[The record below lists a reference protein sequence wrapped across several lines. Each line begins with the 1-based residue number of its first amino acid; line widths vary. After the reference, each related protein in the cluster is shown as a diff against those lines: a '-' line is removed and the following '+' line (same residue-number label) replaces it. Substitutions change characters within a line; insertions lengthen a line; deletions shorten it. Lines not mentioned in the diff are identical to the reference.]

1 MYRTAIEK
9 MKKWKESPFRKPLII
24 EGARQV
30 GKTWLMKEF
39 GKQFYRKTVY
49 INFDDNRII
58 RELFTA
64 TQDTDKIIM
73 GLEIY
78 ADTTISP
85 EDTLIIFDEIQE
97 VPEALKSL
105 KYFCENAPHEN
116 APQYHIIC
124 AGSLLGIALNNGTSF
139 PVGKVD
145 FLRLYPLSFEEFLLG
160 TGNDRLYQLLQSRN
174 YELINS
180 FSEQFIYL
188 LRQYYFIGGMPEAIL
203 RFTESKNFDEVR
215 EVQTRILKAY
225 EQDFSKHAPKEIVP
239 KIRMV
244 WNSIPSQLAREN
256 KKFLYGLVREG
267 GRAKDFE
274 TAIMWLSDCGLVHKV
289 SRINTPNL
297 PLKAYEDLKAFK
309 IFLLDVGLLNCMT
322 GLSKRILID
331 GNEIFKEFKG
341 AITEQ
346 YVFQQ
351 LRTTTNYGLYYYTN
365 DRNNCEIDLLIANG
379 EQVIPVEVK
388 AEENLKAKRLKTYR
402 EKYHP
407 AVSIRTSLSNYRQE
421 DNGLINLPLY
431 TIAGGLPLG
440 L

>member
-1 MYRTAIEK
+1 MYRTAIKK
-9 MKKWKESPFRKPLII
+9 MKDWKESKFRKPLII

-39 GKQFYRKTVY
+39 GKEFYKKTVY
-49 INFDDNRII
+49 INFDDNKII
-58 RELFTA
+58 KELFTS
-64 TQDTDKIIM
+64 TQDTEKILM

-78 ADTTISP
+78 SDTTISP

-105 KYFCENAPHEN
+105 KYFCENS
-116 APQYHIIC
+116 PQYHIVC
-124 AGSLLGIALNNGTSF
+124 AGSLLGIALHNGTSF

-145 FLRLYPLSFEEFLLG
+145 FLRLSPLSFDEFLLG
-160 TGNDRLYQLLQSRN
+160 TGNERLYKLLQSRN

-188 LRQYYFIGGMPEAIL
+188 LRQYYFIGGMPEAVL
-203 RFTESKNFDEVR
+203 RFAESKNFDEVR

-225 EQDFSKHAPKEIVP
+225 EQDFSKHAPKEVVP

-244 WNSIPSQLAREN
+244 WNSIPSQLSKEN

-289 SRINTPNL
+289 SRITAPNL

-309 IFLLDVGLLNCMT
+309 LFLLDIGLLNCMT
-322 GLSKRILID
+322 GLSKHILID
-331 GNEIFKEFKG
+331 GNKIFKEFKG

-351 LRTTTNYGLYYYTN
+351 LRSTTNYGIYYYTN
-365 DRNNCEIDLLIANG
+365 DRNSCEIDLLIDDG
-379 EQVIPVEVK
+379 EKVIPVEVK
-388 AEENLKAKRLKTYR
+388 AEENLKAKSLKTYR

-407 AVSIRTSLSNYRQE
+407 VVSVKTSMSDYRRE

-431 TIAGGLPLG
+431 SISSGFVFEPENK
-440 L
+440 

>member
-105 KYFCENAPHEN
+105 KYFCEN

-274 TAIMWLSDCGLVHKV
+274 TAIMWLSDCGLVHKH
-289 SRINTPNL
+289 T
-297 PLKAYEDLKAFK
+297 
-309 IFLLDVGLLNCMT
+309 
-322 GLSKRILID
+322 
-331 GNEIFKEFKG
+331 
-341 AITEQ
+341 
-346 YVFQQ
+346 
-351 LRTTTNYGLYYYTN
+351 
-365 DRNNCEIDLLIANG
+365 
-379 EQVIPVEVK
+379 
-388 AEENLKAKRLKTYR
+388 
-402 EKYHP
+402 
-407 AVSIRTSLSNYRQE
+407 
-421 DNGLINLPLY
+421 
-431 TIAGGLPLG
+431 
-440 L
+440 